1 MKTLEKKNKMASKLM
16 VFTPVAQAA
25 LTTRANEATKA
36 GVSGATDFFG
46 LALAFINFA
55 IMGVGL
61 LGVIM
66 FIYAGFQYLT
76 ASGDETKITKAKNTL
91 LYAVVG
97 VAVAV
102 LGLVAVRTVD
112 TYLVRGG
119 A

>member
-1 MKTLEKKNKMASKLM
+1 MKNLKKKNKMSTSLM
-16 VFTPVAQAA
+16 AVTPVAQAA

-55 IMGVGL
+55 IMGIGI

-76 ASGDETKITKAKNTL
+76 ASGDDAKITKAKNTL

-112 TYLVRGG
+112 YYIVKGG